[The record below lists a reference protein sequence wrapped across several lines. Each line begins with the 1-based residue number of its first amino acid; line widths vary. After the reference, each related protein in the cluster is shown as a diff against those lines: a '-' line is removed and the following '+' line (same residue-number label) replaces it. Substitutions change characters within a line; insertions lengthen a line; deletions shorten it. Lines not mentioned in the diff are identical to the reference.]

1 MSKHRILVAGGGPA
15 GAAAALGLNALGY
28 DVCVVS
34 APRPFAALEGVS
46 ERVISAMRAAG
57 FRSALQHI
65 APPSARTVTWN
76 GNTSAANTEAL
87 IDRQKFDAA
96 LLDDLQAQG
105 VRVLRERIS
114 ALSEQAD
121 GWLLSTA
128 SGQLIRGDFL
138 LEARGRAAPAAGTAR
153 LRSAETLALLQYW
166 QAQPGAA
173 WSAVQSLPMG
183 WVWLA
188 QRADGRRYLQLTL
201 DAATALPDKASLP
214 AWCRARVAHL
224 PRLQA
229 FMQGA
234 ETADFYARTSTQIL
248 CQDLSAE
255 RWLRIGDAAMAVD
268 PMSGNGIFQALSS
281 ALQAPA
287 VVHTILAKPQQAAL
301 AQDFYRQRVEG
312 LFFRF
317 ARTGRDFCRLE
328 QQWPQQPFWAGRCHW
343 PDDEPLHQSVTPDAV
358 YTAMRPV
365 VDDGFIR
372 AAQVVVTPDQP
383 LGIWHVNGIELA
395 PALGLLQQPQGAL
408 QLAEKLG
415 KEKTQRLINWLT
427 QQGLLASV

>member
-1 MSKHRILVAGGGPA
+1 MRQPRILVAGGGPA

-28 DVCVVS
+28 EVCVVS

-46 ERVISAMRAAG
+46 ERVINAMRSAG

-76 GNTSAANTEAL
+76 GHTSAANTEAL
-87 IDRQKFDAA
+87 IDRQRFDAA
-96 LLDDLQAQG
+96 LLDDLAVQG
-105 VRVLRERIS
+105 IRVVRERIS
-114 ALSEQAD
+114 HITENDTGWQLTTASEQVID
-121 GWLLSTA
+121 
-128 SGQLIRGDFL
+128 GDFL
-138 LEARGRAAPAAGTAR
+138 LEARGRAAPAAGKTR

-173 WSAVQSLPMG
+173 WSAVESLPTG

-201 DAATALPDKASLP
+201 DATAALPDKAGLP
-214 AWCRARVAHL
+214 HWCRQQVAHL
-224 PRLQA
+224 PRLKA

-234 ETADFYARTSTQIL
+234 ESADFYARTSTQIL

-287 VVHTILAKPQQAAL
+287 VVHTLLQKPERAAL
-301 AQDFYRQRVEG
+301 AQAFYRQRVEG

-328 QQWPQQPFWAGRCHW
+328 QQWPQQPFWAQRRYW
-343 PDDEPLHQSVTPDAV
+343 PDDEPLHQSVTPDSV
-358 YTAMRPV
+358 FTALRPV

-372 AAQVVVTPDQP
+372 EAPVVVTPDQP

-395 PALGLLQQPQGAL
+395 PVLSLMQQPQGLL
-408 QLAEKLG
+408 QVAEKLG
-415 KEKTQRLINWLT
+415 AEKTQSLRLWLT
-427 QQGLLASV
+427 QQGMLASV